1 MNNNL
6 HLSKGL
12 EEHLK
17 DMVGDVFLNE
27 FNERRHLYPYIEAC
41 NLMFVT
47 LDYKYN
53 IPFDKDLISDKME
66 DLMYF
71 ELEKFFGKE
80 D

>member
-1 MNNNL
+1 MNNNM
-6 HLSKGL
+6 HLSTGL
-12 EEHLK
+12 IKHLK
-17 DMVGDVFLNE
+17 QMVGDVFLDE

-53 IPFDKDLISDKME
+53 ISFDKDLISDKME

>member
-1 MNNNL
+1 MDNNM
-6 HLSKGL
+6 HLSTGL
-12 EEHLK
+12 IKHLK
-17 DMVGDVFLNE
+17 QMVDDVFLDE